1 MLESP
6 GGRLYASLKGARGIL
21 RTPLGL
27 LMGVAALVLALMIS
41 LLAYIS
47 IERSE
52 ASMGRLLAE
61 KGSSFIIAFESILR
75 SGMRSEAGIRL
86 QVLLEEMA
94 ASPGIVFVAVTMPDG
109 TIVAHSDRS
118 RLGEILLVE
127 DEEVDEA
134 RLQKMNPGIL
144 ASWGIM
150 SLEGRRVFAV
160 YRQFSPGITDAA
172 RGFPTPVIFLGLDIS
187 PFAITRS
194 QNRDYVAML
203 SAVTLLVGLVC
214 LLALYYAERARESRQ
229 RQRKAEVE
237 VRRLEGEVRRKE
249 KLAAVGNLAAGV
261 AHEIRNPLSSIKGY
275 ATYFGQRFAEGSE
288 DRAAANVMVNEVDRL
303 NRVIM
308 DLIGLSRP
316 SDVSPQAGSILAVVE
331 HVMRLIGQDAEKRGV
346 EVECKVARKVPQTM
360 VDPERM
366 GQALLNLCIN
376 SLDAMPDGGRLTLA
390 VTWQKKG
397 ICLMVRDT
405 GVGIALRQMP
415 YIFDPYFTTKGQG
428 TGLGLAMVHK
438 IIEAHN
444 GQISVTSRQALPG
457 VKGETIFRIWLPEAS
472 TEPTSFVERRKRKR
486 V

>member
-214 LLALYYAERARESRQ
+214 LLALYYAERARESRP
-229 RQRKAEVE
+229 RIA
-237 VRRLEGEVRRKE
+237 
-249 KLAAVGNLAAGV
+249 
-261 AHEIRNPLSSIKGY
+261 P
-275 ATYFGQRFAEGSE
+275 
-288 DRAAANVMVNEVDRL
+288 AAAQ
-303 NRVIM
+303 
-308 DLIGLSRP
+308 G
-316 SDVSPQAGSILAVVE
+316 
-331 HVMRLIGQDAEKRGV
+331 RGRG
-346 EVECKVARKVPQTM
+346 AP
-360 VDPERM
+360 P
-366 GQALLNLCIN
+366 
-376 SLDAMPDGGRLTLA
+376 
-390 VTWQKKG
+390 
-397 ICLMVRDT
+397 
-405 GVGIALRQMP
+405 
-415 YIFDPYFTTKGQG
+415 
-428 TGLGLAMVHK
+428 
-438 IIEAHN
+438 
-444 GQISVTSRQALPG
+444 
-457 VKGETIFRIWLPEAS
+457 
-472 TEPTSFVERRKRKR
+472 
-486 V
+486 